1 MPSRD
6 AATPGRRAHS
16 RVARLLR
23 LGADAAPASPAPSST
38 SIAAPA
44 SPARVVAPTPRDD
57 VPRPPPG
64 VGVTFPE
71 LLRAIW
77 HALPGFL
84 AVHLATTTYG
94 EKPHR
99 AWRATP
105 VALALLPPLAAC
117 WIVEAARLTRHGAYL
132 PTPLARLFAT
142 LLRASERRRVHGTA
156 WYLLGVVTALAAYPA
171 DAAVL
176 AVCLL
181 AWCDPAASLVGRTV
195 RRLTARRGG
204 PHDDVNPLSREL
216 RPGKSLAGTAACAL
230 LGALVAWWMF
240 RADGAFAPK
249 VETPAKSSTPPR
261 ISFFAFIASPPPPPP
276 PPPPPAP
283 DAAALAAFAAIA
295 GASVALVEMHFGR
308 REGGGGGGDEEPGEE
323 SSSSPRE
330 RHFRRKTFAGGPAG
344 ASPNNKRKFAR
355 DAYSPE
361 ASPRASLDAS
371 LEPSEGP
378 AADSPTRRAIDAYKD
393 LRRDARRR
401 RGPTG
406 TAARAVRTR
415 GFLGKAFFLV
425 RRGRSSLGDAFA
437 FVSKADDNV
446 AIPVACGAVA
456 WAARGWLLG
465 WT

>member
-38 SIAAPA
+38 SISAPA

-57 VPRPPPG
+57 DVPRPPPG
-64 VGVTFPE
+64 VTVPE

-195 RRLTARRGG
+195 RRWTARRGG
-204 PHDDVNPLSREL
+204 PHDVNPLSREL

-249 VETPAKSSTPPR
+249 VETPARSSTPPR
-261 ISFFAFIASPPPPPP
+261 VSFFAFIASSPP

-344 ASPNNKRKFAR
+344 ASSPNNKRKFAK

-415 GFLGKAFFLV
+415 GNFFGNAFLVV

>member
-23 LGADAAPASPAPSST
+23 LSADAAPASPA
-38 SIAAPA
+38 
-44 SPARVVAPTPRDD
+44 RVAPTPRDEF
-57 VPRPPPG
+57 PRPHP
-64 VGVTFPE
+64 GVTFPE

-117 WIVEAARLTRHGAYL
+117 WIVEAARLTRRGAYL

-195 RRLTARRGG
+195 RRWTARRGG
-204 PHDDVNPLSREL
+204 PRDVNPLSREL

-249 VETPAKSSTPPR
+249 VETPARSSTPPR
-261 ISFFAFIASPPPPPP
+261 ISFFAFTASPPPP

>member
-44 SPARVVAPTPRDD
+44 SAARVVAPTPRDD
-57 VPRPPPG
+57 VPRPP
-64 VGVTFPE
+64 GVTFPE

-105 VALALLPPLAAC
+105 VALALLPLLAAC

-195 RRLTARRGG
+195 RRRTARRGG

-249 VETPAKSSTPPR
+249 VETPARSSTPPR
-261 ISFFAFIASPPPPPP
+261 ISFFAFTASPPP

>member
-44 SPARVVAPTPRDD
+44 SAARVVAPTPRDD
-57 VPRPPPG
+57 VPRPPP
-64 VGVTFPE
+64 GVTFPE

-105 VALALLPPLAAC
+105 VALALLPLLAAC
-117 WIVEAARLTRHGAYL
+117 WIFEAARLTRHGAYL

-195 RRLTARRGG
+195 RRRTARRGG

-249 VETPAKSSTPPR
+249 VETPARSSTPPR
-261 ISFFAFIASPPPPPP
+261 ISFFAFIASPPP

>member
-38 SIAAPA
+38 SISAPA

-57 VPRPPPG
+57 VPRPPP
-64 VGVTFPE
+64 GVTFPE

-117 WIVEAARLTRHGAYL
+117 WIVEAARLTHGAYL

-195 RRLTARRGG
+195 RRRTARRGG
-204 PHDDVNPLSREL
+204 PHDVNPLSREL

-249 VETPAKSSTPPR
+249 VETPARSSTPPR
-261 ISFFAFIASPPPPPP
+261 VSFFAFIASPPPP